1 MKLGFLWW
9 PAGIVVAVSALAC
22 QRELVAPGTCPEMCP
37 GGSPRVVDTVLT
49 PVMDM
54 DSTYPGYIQPGQGVA
69 LLVSEGLPVF
79 NSRAVIKFLPVN
91 DSLFVND
98 TLRTFQVDSMGFR
111 IGLAARDVAATN
123 LQILLYRIP
132 SDVDSSVT
140 FADIEPF
147 LTDSTFIGSIAVD
160 DTTFT
165 DVFRLIVSDSA
176 TLDLLSLTP
185 ADSGVMAIA
194 VAMSASQPSGIS
206 IGSVSAGGAGP
217 LWQTFVTIDSVADTT
232 LQQQTI
238 TRITQFNTFVSEN
251 PAPIDFNVLTV
262 GGAPS
267 ARSLIRFDLTSRL
280 GSRDSSQI
288 VRATLKLIPVAPIPG
303 IPNDS
308 ATVRVRGVQ
317 TDIGAKSPLCGFNPG
332 ALCGSW
338 VITTVID
345 AHLVPGSSDTISIE
359 VSDLVRGWQGQLGSA
374 RSLFLQLN
382 PEASTFTQPEFGSS
396 RTPGFTSFIEL
407 TYVLPFP
414 FGER

>member
-1 MKLGFLWW
+1 MKPGLLRWAAGF
-9 PAGIVVAVSALAC
+9 VVAVSAFAC
-22 QRELVAPGTCPEMCP
+22 QRELVAPGQCPETCP

-49 PVMDM
+49 PVADM
-54 DSTYPGYIQPGQGVA
+54 DSTYAGYVQPGQGVA
-69 LLVSEGLPVF
+69 LLVSEGLQLL
-79 NSRAVIKFLPVN
+79 NSRAVVKFLPVS
-91 DSLFVND
+91 DSLLVND
-98 TLRTFQVDSMGFR
+98 TLRTFQVDSVGFR
-111 IGLAARDVAATN
+111 VGLIARDVAATN
-123 LQILLYRIP
+123 LEILLYRIP

-147 LTDSTFIGSIAVD
+147 LVDSTLIGSIAVD

-176 TLDLLSLTP
+176 TLDLLSLAP

-194 VAMSASQPSGIS
+194 VAMAASQPSGIS
-206 IGSVSAGGAGP
+206 IGSVSAGGSGP
-217 LWQTFVTIDSVADTT
+217 LWQTFVTVDSVADTT

-238 TRITQFNTFVSEN
+238 TRITQFNTFVEEN
-251 PAPIDFNVLTV
+251 PVPIDLDVLTV

-280 GSRDSSQI
+280 ASRDSSQI

-317 TDIGAKSPLCGFNPG
+317 SDIGAKSPLCGFNPG
-332 ALCGSW
+332 SLCGSW

-345 AHLVPGSSDTISIE
+345 AVLVPGSSDTLSIE
-359 VSDLVRGWQGQLGSA
+359 VSDLVRGWQNRLGSA
-374 RSLFLQLN
+374 QSLFLQLN
-382 PEASTFTQPEFGSS
+382 PEASTFTRPEFGSS